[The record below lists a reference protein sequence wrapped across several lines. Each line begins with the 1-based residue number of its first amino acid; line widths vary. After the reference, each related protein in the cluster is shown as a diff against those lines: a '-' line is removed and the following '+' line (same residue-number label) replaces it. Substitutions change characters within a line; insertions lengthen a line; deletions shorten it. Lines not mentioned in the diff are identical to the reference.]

1 MINEEKQ
8 KHRIFKCPGCK
19 SDFLHRT
26 KLAMFNLSK
35 FNTYLDEAKTNG
47 LLDINKL
54 QEQTKTLIND
64 LNKSYKHC
72 YNTSFTEVLSTI
84 NSSSSIHQFKL

>member
-1 MINEEKQ
+1 M
-8 KHRIFKCPGCK
+8 
-19 SDFLHRT
+19 
-26 KLAMFNLSK
+26 
-35 FNTYLDEAKTNG
+35 
-47 LLDINKL
+47 LDINKL

-84 NSSSSIHQFKL
+84 NSSSEKVNHQMMKEQVARQVVKEIDNIQAEKSVQR